1 MTHICVSNMTIIGS
15 DNSLSPE
22 RRQAIIWL
30 NAGILSLC
38 FDPWERTSGK
48 CWSKFIDFHSKNS
61 FENVVCEMAVT
72 LSWPQCAKFVPI
84 RNRKSRHSFSME
96 TTIVLAF
103 ADTLGRLTIPLINH
117 QWPYVIS
124 HSSNTTKI
132 TIKEQLKLSYRI
144 TRVITV
150 TKQTSSAIV

>member
-22 RRQAIIWL
+22 RPQAIIWL

-72 LSWPQCAKFVPI
+72 LFWPHCAKFVPI
-84 RNRKSRHSFSME
+84 CNRKSRHSFSME
-96 TTIVLAF
+96 KAMVLAI
-103 ADTLGRLTIPLINH
+103 AYTLGRLTVPLLNH
-117 QWPYVIS
+117 QCPYVIS
-124 HSSNTTKI
+124 YSSNTTKI
-132 TIKEQLKLSYRI
+132 TIKEQLKLSYQRTI
-144 TRVITV
+144 VITV